1 MSERRAPGWGSFHSQ
16 PSPPHPADDPPGAR
30 KVSEAGSS
38 LRKSRLGKEK
48 DFVWPFNCRH
58 CLEKPATKQIPKCG
72 HILCLDCL
80 VEQGGECPLC

>member
-30 KVSEAGSS
+30 KISDSGSM

-48 DFVWPFNCRH
+48 
-58 CLEKPATKQIPKCG
+58 KPLVCQACQEPDAEG
-72 HILCLDCL
+72 
-80 VEQGGECPLC
+80 VEQLPACNHVLCKKCSEGADFTGCILD